1 VLLALLAA
9 VAIYVYSQ
17 MHRDDILSRTTET
30 TPGKLDAAFFERILA
45 IVGVPL
51 LTLIASQFP
60 ELTNVIFSWIEP
72 GISTMHP

>member
-1 VLLALLAA
+1 
-9 VAIYVYSQ
+9 